1 MIKKLA
7 LLVVLSVFVTGSSLR
22 EANAYGECNCDT
34 SFIEFDVDQ
43 LKEKQFWINNFL
55 DETQEDIESISELRE
70 NQEQLENRISN
81 LENEIID
88 ITRMLKQLIQ
98 E

>member
-7 LLVVLSVFVTGSSLR
+7 LLVVLSVFVTESSLR

-55 DETQEDIESISELRE
+55 DETQKDIESIPELRE
-70 NQEQLENRISN
+70 NQEWLENRISE
-81 LENEIID
+81 LENNIID
-88 ITRMLKQLIQ
+88 ITRMLEQLIQ
-98 E
+98 K

>member
-1 MIKKLA
+1 MKNWIILA
-7 LLVVLSVFVTGSSLR
+7 IFSVFVTGSSLR

-55 DETQEDIESISELRE
+55 DETQEDIESIPELRE
-70 NQEQLENRISN
+70 NQERLENRISD
-81 LENEIID
+81 LENDIID
-88 ITRMLKQLIQ
+88 ITRMLEQLIQ
-98 E
+98 K

>member
-1 MIKKLA
+1 MKNWIILA
-7 LLVVLSVFVTGSSLR
+7 IFSVFVTGSSLR

-55 DETQEDIESISELRE
+55 DETQEDIESIPELRE
-70 NQEQLENRISN
+70 NQERLENRISD
-81 LENEIID
+81 LENNIID
-88 ITRMLKQLIQ
+88 ITRMLEQLIQ
-98 E
+98 K

>member
-7 LLVVLSVFVTGSSLR
+7 VLAIFCVFVTGSSLR
-22 EANAYGECNCDT
+22 EANAYGECNCDI
-34 SFIEFDVDQ
+34 SFIEFHVDQ

-55 DETQEDIESISELRE
+55 DETQEDIESIPALRE
-70 NQEQLENRISN
+70 NQERLEDRISN
-81 LENEIID
+81 LENDIID